1 MKAMNAIHLPDRERD
16 MPTGGPTTP
25 DNEAGA
31 TSGGFTAVRDATWS
45 HPFAWQD
52 GRRLWILDSGPDE
65 WILAELRFEPDA
77 CRYFEVRRATYRW
90 FREAAGALLGRAL
103 SGGQPHAEAAASGL
117 TDWARHHRGDSRF

>member
-1 MKAMNAIHLPDRERD
+1 
-16 MPTGGPTTP
+16 MPT
-25 DNEAGA
+25 GA
-31 TSGGFTAVRDATWS
+31 TSGSNDELCPGPFCATGLRGDAWT

-65 WILAELRFEPDA
+65 WILAELRFEPRE

-103 SGGQPHAEAAASGL
+103 SGGLPHAEAAASGL
-117 TDWARHHRGDSRF
+117 SAWAVRNHTR